1 MKRRK
6 INALAFGIFVGG
18 GLLISSLTG
27 CTNPEGIK
35 EGQFELELVYDSSL
49 GQVNA
54 SALSGKG
61 GDVVTITITP
71 NENVKIE
78 SIIVNGETRESVETS
93 FEFVTSDGKNTVEVK
108 FKDENAPEPLD
119 TSFTVRAVYDSTKGM
134 VSLNKTEGEDYASDD
149 AIITVTIDPKDGC
162 TIESVKINGQVQS
175 EIKTSYMFQA
185 QLGENIVEVVFAGE
199 PTPVDPSENKFNF
212 VLDFDSTK
220 GNVTLSETSG
230 DWSEG
235 KKVNLNVTPK
245 SGFIVSSVL
254 HNNNDLGISAD
265 GKYEISVAKGENI
278 VKVQFVEKGSE
289 IGDRFTLELK
299 YDSSKGKVQAE
310 KTQGAWSEG
319 LTINV
324 NVQPNQLYYVKSI
337 KFNGESLAIDNVSNI
352 YKLPVVKGANVFEV
366 EFELKAEDPSTKKFT
381 IDLVVNNE
389 EGGSASVDKTE
400 GEVGEKIILTIRA
413 NSGYF
418 PYVTFNG
425 TTLEI
430 KSEQTELSPVAGRN
444 KIVVTFSNGEESMLE
459 EFARG
464 FEVTK
469 TYEPILG
476 TCEVSKDDFTSYFL
490 EMSAQIDS
498 NSAASTKTYFEEFYD
513 DIISKTALTEETFA
527 KIKANFTSEDL
538 SAIIKATSSGFILE
552 TIEQVISVIIP
563 VINNLTEQEFS
574 IVLYDFLALSLNSS
588 MNSVYTNTSYHGIS
602 VSALDRA
609 AQYFASIGNQAL
621 ADKISTFD
629 TTYKKKE
636 TLNETFLVELEKF
649 CQVGGKFLYGL
660 VKELLAYDNNPESLA
675 EKIFS
680 VVNLF
685 NDFSDN
691 PQAFFDQVNR
701 EKNLKTIQVLGTIL
715 YDCLPS
721 LDTWNFLMDEFEK
734 YSSAF
739 DSFFE
744 FLGISGSSSYT
755 NRSISY
761 QGNNVKSVISALND
775 GGDELYYTLKF
786 IGYTIKN
793 CSLEDYNAILDTV
806 YAMMSS
812 QNQDQTTMISS
823 IVKASKI
830 VVENLVAMGSDA
842 EYIKNGFAKAFEVFG
857 KIQNYSS
864 KAIVDG
870 YGSIYNLSFSNVDNA
885 FVGYDFAKVSEF
897 VTFACGLNEQEITK
911 EDINIINQFIG
922 EIQNSMKN
930 SGSSQYRDVYQII
943 VNNQG
948 KEGQEFIEVISE
960 PTSSKIDFSS
970 VTGVNFDYENMGVGV
985 IDNVYGGKLYISYN
999 NASLKYVDYDFYL
1012 SILSSNVVNQLVVPV
1027 GYEFTDEDYLLYR
1040 QEGDES
1046 TAIKLKDLS
1055 LDTSSVGLKYA
1066 TFKDETGEFYIFEY
1080 GVYEESD
1087 VEYSY
1092 YVDSPIIE
1100 NAPDYIKDY
1109 SIVESRSLYID
1120 DVYFYFGSQD
1130 VEIVKG
1136 TFDVSSPGRKK
1147 SEFVVKGYENKE
1159 KTITLEYLV
1168 YEYLSLE
1175 ANLECSYDDAEFYF
1189 EGKELDNSKP
1199 YYFYGEYTLNYRD
1212 PESGRESQE
1221 WDYQD
1226 FDLCA
1231 NDFEYGLDN
1240 STSGFKTDY
1249 YTDEN
1254 GLRWSFDYEVYE
1266 LIDGDLDYTYYVDDP
1281 YVTGIGLLNGTNYSS
1296 LTKAKREYY
1305 RNSLGEERS
1314 FVEKDYTKDYYGEIR
1329 TNGISLEPGTH
1340 LINVRLDSGEDVEA
1354 KIVVSDYQPIG
1365 FEYHSNI
1372 DRFIIGDLPDDNETM
1387 IFNVYETLLV
1397 NTWEYSNWEISHNL
1411 ADIQTE
1417 FKYIKDSLNLEEE
1430 GEHTTI
1436 LKFDE
1441 CPEFEYKYSVYALRD
1456 ANLGSTYSFT
1466 DNLKETV
1473 AYKLSEFGES
1483 NYVRITAYNCDIQ
1496 ILSECN
1502 YEVSREGDIGYFLID
1517 TKDLE
1522 SLNFVA
1528 NYYNIEDKPYFTIEE
1543 VSPEEIYYSESG
1555 CYISGH
1561 FQDEKGDYIEVI
1573 VDVAY
1578 EINIGNEIRY
1588 FKDQYIGR
1596 LNINDI
1602 KEEVIANDYVYE
1614 YTFTYRGIEKTI
1626 EIDFRGREYLFEEQ
1640 A

>member
-27 CTNPEGIK
+27 CTNPEGII
-35 EGQFELELVYDSSL
+35 EGQFVLDLVYDSSL

-108 FKDENAPEPLD
+108 FKDENAPDPLD
-119 TSFTVRAVYDSTKGM
+119 TSFTVRAVYDSTKGI

-149 AIITVTIDPKDGC
+149 AIITVTIDPRNGC

-185 QLGENIVEVVFAGE
+185 QLGENIVEVVFEGE
-199 PTPVDPSENKFNF
+199 PTAVDPSENKFSF

-235 KKVNLNVTPK
+235 KKVTFTVTPK

-337 KFNGESLAIDNVSNI
+337 KFNGKSLAIDNVSNI

-400 GEVGEKIILTIRA
+400 GEVGEKIILTIKA

-444 KIVVTFSNGEESMLE
+444 KIVVTFSNGEESMLQ

-498 NSAASTKTYFEEFYD
+498 NSAASTKTYFEEVYD

-538 SAIIKATSSGFILE
+538 LAIIKATSSGFRLD

-574 IVLYDFLALSLNSS
+574 IVLYDYLALSLNSS
-588 MNSVYTNTSYHGIS
+588 MNSVYTNTSYHGLF

-609 AQYFASIGNQAL
+609 AEYFASNGNKTL
-621 ADKISTFD
+621 ADKINSFD
-629 TTYKKKE
+629 TTSKKKE

-675 EKIFS
+675 DKIFS
-680 VVNLF
+680 VFNLF
-685 NDFSDN
+685 DDLSKN
-691 PQAFFDQVNR
+691 PQAFFDQANR

-739 DSFFE
+739 NSFFE
-744 FLGISGSSSYT
+744 FLGISGSYV
-755 NRSISY
+755 SY

-812 QNQDQTTMISS
+812 QSQDQKTMISS

-857 KIQNYSS
+857 KIQNYST
-864 KAIVDG
+864 KAKINRSG
-870 YGSIYNLSFSNVDNA
+870 NTYILSFSNVDNA
-885 FVGYDFAKVSEF
+885 FVGYNFARVSEF
-897 VTFACGLNEQEITK
+897 VTFACGLNEQEITE
-911 EDINIINQFIG
+911 EDIEKINQFIS
-922 EIQNSMKN
+922 EIQKSMPN
-930 SGSSQYRDVYQII
+930 SGSTQYRDLYQII
-943 VNNQG
+943 VNDQG

-999 NASLKYVDYDFYL
+999 NATVNYVDYDFYL
-1012 SILSSNVVNQLVVPV
+1012 SIPSSNVDQLVVPA
-1027 GYEFTDEDYLLYR
+1027 GYEFTD
-1040 QEGDES
+1040 GDCLFYGHGGAES
-1046 TAIKLKDLS
+1046 SAKKLKDLS

-1066 TFKDETGEFYIFEY
+1066 TFEDETGEFYIFEY
-1080 GVYEESD
+1080 GVYEESNI
-1087 VEYSY
+1087 EYSY
-1092 YVDSPIIE
+1092 HVDSPIIE

-1109 SIVESRSLYID
+1109 SIVESRSIYID
-1120 DVYFYFGSQD
+1120 DVYFYLGGKN
-1130 VEIVKG
+1130 VEIVNG

-1168 YEYLSLE
+1168 YENLGLE
-1175 ANLECSYDDAEFYF
+1175 ANLECSYNDAEFYF
-1189 EGKELDNSKP
+1189 ENKEVDNSKP
-1199 YYFYGEYTLNYRD
+1199 WHFYGEYTLAYRD
-1212 PESGRESQE
+1212 PEDGWEGE
-1221 WDYQD
+1221 DWNYQD
-1226 FDLCA
+1226 FELSA
-1231 NDFEYGLDN
+1231 NDFENGLDN

-1266 LIDGDLDYTYYVDDP
+1266 LIDGDLDYTYYVDEA
-1281 YVTGIGLLNGTNYSS
+1281 YVTGIGLLNGTNSSS

-1305 RNSLGEERS
+1305 RNSLGEEKS
-1314 FVEKDYTKDYYGEIR
+1314 FIEEDSTKDYYGEIR

-1340 LINVRLDSGEDVEA
+1340 LIDVRLDSGEDVKA

-1365 FEYHSNI
+1365 REYHSNI
-1372 DRFIIGDLPDDNETM
+1372 NRFIIGDLPDDNETM

-1430 GEHTTI
+1430 GEHTSI

-1502 YEVSREGDIGYFLID
+1502 YEVSREGDITYFLID

-1528 NYYNIEDKPYFTIEE
+1528 NYYNIEDKPCFTIEE

-1561 FQDEKGDYIEVI
+1561 FQDEMGDYIEVI
-1573 VDVAY
+1573 VDVGY

-1602 KEEVIANDYVYE
+1602 KEEVIASGYVYE
-1614 YTFTYRGIEKTI
+1614 YTFIYRGIEKTI

>member
-27 CTNPEGIK
+27 CTNPEGII
-35 EGQFELELVYDSSL
+35 EGQFVLELVYDSSL

-108 FKDENAPEPLD
+108 FKDENAPDPLD
-119 TSFTVRAVYDSTKGM
+119 TSFTVRAVYDSTKGI

-149 AIITVTIDPKDGC
+149 AIITVTIDPRDGC

-199 PTPVDPSENKFNF
+199 PTAVDPSENKFSF

-235 KKVNLNVTPK
+235 KKVTFTVTPK
-245 SGFIVSSVL
+245 SGFMVSSVL

-337 KFNGESLAIDNVSNI
+337 KFNGKSLAIDNVSNI
-352 YKLPVVKGANVFEV
+352 YKLPVAKGANVFEV

-400 GEVGEKIILTIRA
+400 GEVGEKIILTIKA

-444 KIVVTFSNGEESMLE
+444 KIVVTFSNGEESMLQ

-538 SAIIKATSSGFILE
+538 LAIIKATSSGFSLVE

-574 IVLYDFLALSLNSS
+574 IVLYDYLALSLYSS

-609 AQYFASIGNQAL
+609 AEYFASHGNQAL
-621 ADKISTFD
+621 ANKINSFD
-629 TTYKKKE
+629 TTSKKKE

-675 EKIFS
+675 EKISS
-680 VVNLF
+680 VFNLF
-685 NDFSDN
+685 DDLSNN
-691 PQAFFDQVNR
+691 PQAFFDQANR

-744 FLGISGSSSYT
+744 FLGISNST
-755 NRSISY
+755 SISY
-761 QGNNVKSVISALND
+761 RSVSYQENNVKSVISALND

-786 IGYTIKN
+786 LGYTIKN

-812 QNQDQTTMISS
+812 QNQDQKTMISS

-830 VVENLVAMGSDA
+830 VIENLVSMGSDA
-842 EYIKNGFAKAFEVFG
+842 EYIKNGFARAFEVFG

-864 KAIVDG
+864 KAKIDSR
-870 YGSIYNLSFSNVDNA
+870 GSIYNLSFSNVDNA
-885 FVGYDFAKVSEF
+885 FVGYDFAKVSGF
-897 VTFACGLNEQEITK
+897 ITFACGLNEQEITE

-922 EIQNSMKN
+922 EIQNSMQD
-930 SGSSQYRDVYQII
+930 SDPSQYRDEYQII

-1012 SILSSNVVNQLVVPV
+1012 SIPSSSVNQLVVPA
-1027 GYEFTDEDYLLYR
+1027 GYEFTDEDFLYYAS
-1040 QEGDES
+1040 QGAES
-1046 TAIKLKDLS
+1046 SFIKLKDLS

-1199 YYFYGEYTLNYRD
+1199 YYFYGEYTLTYRD
-1212 PESGRESQE
+1212 PEHGWEYQGGNYQE
-1221 WDYQD
+1221 
-1226 FDLCA
+1226 FDLYA
-1231 NDFEYGLDN
+1231 NDFENGLDN

-1249 YTDEN
+1249 YLDEN
-1254 GLRWSFDYEVYE
+1254 GVRWSFDYEVYE
-1266 LIDGDLDYTYYVDDP
+1266 LIDGDLDYTYYVNEA

-1305 RNSLGEERS
+1305 RNGQFS
-1314 FVEKDYTKDYYGEIR
+1314 K
-1329 TNGISLEPGTH
+1329 
-1340 LINVRLDSGEDVEA
+1340 
-1354 KIVVSDYQPIG
+1354 
-1365 FEYHSNI
+1365 
-1372 DRFIIGDLPDDNETM
+1372 
-1387 IFNVYETLLV
+1387 
-1397 NTWEYSNWEISHNL
+1397 
-1411 ADIQTE
+1411 
-1417 FKYIKDSLNLEEE
+1417 
-1430 GEHTTI
+1430 
-1436 LKFDE
+1436 
-1441 CPEFEYKYSVYALRD
+1441 
-1456 ANLGSTYSFT
+1456 
-1466 DNLKETV
+1466 
-1473 AYKLSEFGES
+1473 
-1483 NYVRITAYNCDIQ
+1483 
-1496 ILSECN
+1496 
-1502 YEVSREGDIGYFLID
+1502 
-1517 TKDLE
+1517 
-1522 SLNFVA
+1522 
-1528 NYYNIEDKPYFTIEE
+1528 
-1543 VSPEEIYYSESG
+1543 
-1555 CYISGH
+1555 
-1561 FQDEKGDYIEVI
+1561 
-1573 VDVAY
+1573 
-1578 EINIGNEIRY
+1578 
-1588 FKDQYIGR
+1588 
-1596 LNINDI
+1596 
-1602 KEEVIANDYVYE
+1602 
-1614 YTFTYRGIEKTI
+1614 
-1626 EIDFRGREYLFEEQ
+1626 
-1640 A
+1640 

>member
-27 CTNPEGIK
+27 CTNPEGII
-35 EGQFELELVYDSSL
+35 EGQFVLDLVYDSSL

-108 FKDENAPEPLD
+108 FKDENAPDPLD
-119 TSFTVRAVYDSTKGM
+119 TSFTVRAVYDSTKGI

-162 TIESVKINGQVQS
+162 TIDSVKINGQVQS
-175 EIKTSYMFQA
+175 DIKTSYMFQA

-199 PTPVDPSENKFNF
+199 PTAVDPSENKFRF

-235 KKVNLNVTPK
+235 KKVTLSVTPK

-337 KFNGESLAIDNVSNI
+337 KFNGKSLAIDNVSNI

-430 KSEQTELSPVAGRN
+430 KSEQTELSPVAGKN
-444 KIVVTFSNGEESMLE
+444 KIVVTFSNGEESMLQ

-498 NSAASTKTYFEEFYD
+498 NSASSTKKYFEEFYD

-538 SAIIKATSSGFILE
+538 LAIIKATSSGFKLD

-574 IVLYDFLALSLNSS
+574 IVLYDFLALSLISS
-588 MNSVYTNTSYHGIS
+588 MNSVYTNISYHGLYAN
-602 VSALDRA
+602 ALVRA
-609 AQYFASIGNQAL
+609 SKYFASNGNQTL
-621 ADKISTFD
+621 ADKINRFD
-629 TTYKKKE
+629 TTSKKKE

-675 EKIFS
+675 DKIFS
-680 VVNLF
+680 VFNLF
-685 NDFSDN
+685 DDLLNN
-691 PQAFFDQVNR
+691 PQAFFDQANR

-744 FLGISGSSSYT
+744 FLGISGSSV
-755 NRSISY
+755 SY

-775 GGDELYYTLKF
+775 GGDEIYYTLKF
-786 IGYTIKN
+786 LGYTIKN

-830 VVENLVAMGSDA
+830 VVENLVSMGSDA
-842 EYIKNGFAKAFEVFG
+842 EYIKNGLAKAFEVFG
-857 KIQNYSS
+857 KIKNYSS
-864 KAIVDG
+864 KAKIN
-870 YGSIYNLSFSNVDNA
+870 GSGNSYILSFSNVDNA

-911 EDINIINQFIG
+911 EDIDIINQFIG
-922 EIQNSMKN
+922 EIQNSMQN
-930 SGSSQYRDVYQII
+930 SGSTKYRDLYQII
-943 VNNQG
+943 VNDQG

-999 NASLKYVDYDFYL
+999 NATVNYVVYDFYL
-1012 SILSSNVVNQLVVPV
+1012 STLSSNVDQLVVPV
-1027 GYEFTDEDYLLYR
+1027 GYEFTD
-1040 QEGDES
+1040 GDCLFYGHGGAES
-1046 TAIKLKDLS
+1046 SAIKLKDLS

-1092 YVDSPIIE
+1092 YVDSLIIE
-1100 NAPDYIKDY
+1100 NAPDYRKDY
-1109 SIVESRSLYID
+1109 SIFESRTIYID
-1120 DVYFYFGSQD
+1120 DVYFFISSQN
-1130 VEIVKG
+1130 VEIVNG

-1168 YEYLSLE
+1168 YENLGLE

-1199 YYFYGEYTLNYRD
+1199 YYFYGEYTLTYRD
-1212 PESGRESQE
+1212 PENGWKGQQE
-1221 WDYQD
+1221 WNYQD

-1231 NDFEYGLDN
+1231 DDFENGLDN

-1249 YTDEN
+1249 YSDEN
-1254 GLRWSFDYEVYE
+1254 GVRWSFEYEVYE
-1266 LIDGDLDYTYYVDDP
+1266 LIDRDLDYTYYVDEA
-1281 YVTGIGLLNGTNYSS
+1281 YVTGIGLLNGTNHSS
-1296 LTKAKREYY
+1296 LTRAKREYY
-1305 RNSLGEERS
+1305 RNSFGRERS
-1314 FVEKDYTKDYYGEIR
+1314 FIEEDSTKDYYGEIR
-1329 TNGISLEPGTH
+1329 TDGMLEPGTH
-1340 LINVRLDSGEDVEA
+1340 LIKVRLLDSDEDVEA
-1354 KIVVSDYQPIG
+1354 KIVVSDYQPTAL
-1365 FEYHSNI
+1365 EYHSNI

-1387 IFNVYETLLV
+1387 IFDVDERLLV
-1397 NTWEYSNWEISHNL
+1397 NTWDYSTWETSHTL
-1411 ADIQTE
+1411 ANIQTE
-1417 FKYIKDSLNLEEE
+1417 FKDIKDSLNLEEE

-1441 CPEFEYKYSVYALRD
+1441 YPEFEFEYKYSVYALKD
-1456 ANLGSTYSFT
+1456 ANLGSSYSFT
-1466 DNLKETV
+1466 DNLEETV

-1483 NYVRITAYNCDIQ
+1483 NYVRITAYNCGIQ
-1496 ILSECN
+1496 ILSDCY
-1502 YEVSREGDIGYFLID
+1502 YEDRREGNITYFLID
-1517 TKDLE
+1517 TKGLE
-1522 SLNFVA
+1522 SLNFIA
-1528 NYYNIEDKPYFTIEE
+1528 DYYNANDKSYFTIEE
-1543 VSPEEIYYSESG
+1543 VSPEEISYSESW
-1555 CYISGH
+1555 CHINGH
-1561 FQDEKGDYIEVI
+1561 YQDERGDYIEVI
-1573 VDVAY
+1573 VHIAY
-1578 EINIGNEIRY
+1578 KINIGNGSSY
-1588 FKDQYIGR
+1588 FEDPYIAR
-1596 LNINDI
+1596 LYINDI
-1602 KEEVIANDYVYE
+1602 KEEVIASDGYVYE

-1626 EIDFRGREYLFEEQ
+1626 EIDFSGREYLFQEQ

>member
-27 CTNPEGIK
+27 CTNPEGIN
-35 EGQFELELVYDSSL
+35 EGQFVLDLVYDSSL

-108 FKDENAPEPLD
+108 FKDENAPDPLD
-119 TSFTVRAVYDSTKGM
+119 TSFTVRAVYDSTKGI

-199 PTPVDPSENKFNF
+199 PTAVDPSENKFSF

-235 KKVNLNVTPK
+235 KKVTITVTPK
-245 SGFIVSSVL
+245 SGFMVSSVL

-337 KFNGESLAIDNVSNI
+337 KFNGKSLAIDNVSNI

-381 IDLVVNNE
+381 IDLVVNDE

-538 SAIIKATSSGFILE
+538 LAIIKATSSGFRLD

-574 IVLYDFLALSLNSS
+574 IVLYDYLALSLNSS
-588 MNSVYTNTSYHGIS
+588 MNSVYTNTSYHGLF

-609 AQYFASIGNQAL
+609 AEYFASNGNKTL
-621 ADKISTFD
+621 ADKINSFD
-629 TTYKKKE
+629 TTSKKKE

-675 EKIFS
+675 DKIFS
-680 VVNLF
+680 VFNLF
-685 NDFSDN
+685 DDLSKN
-691 PQAFFDQVNR
+691 PQAFFDQANR

-739 DSFFE
+739 NSFFE
-744 FLGISGSSSYT
+744 FLGISGSYV
-755 NRSISY
+755 SY

-812 QNQDQTTMISS
+812 QSQDQKTMISS

-857 KIQNYSS
+857 KIQNYST
-864 KAIVDG
+864 KAKINRSG
-870 YGSIYNLSFSNVDNA
+870 NTYILSFSNVDNA
-885 FVGYDFAKVSEF
+885 FVGYNFARVSEF
-897 VTFACGLNEQEITK
+897 VTFACGLNEQEITE
-911 EDINIINQFIG
+911 EDIEKINQFIS
-922 EIQNSMKN
+922 EIQKSMPN
-930 SGSSQYRDVYQII
+930 SGSTQYRDLYQII
-943 VNNQG
+943 VNDQG

-999 NASLKYVDYDFYL
+999 NATVNYVDYDFYL
-1012 SILSSNVVNQLVVPV
+1012 SIPSSNVDQLVVPA
-1027 GYEFTDEDYLLYR
+1027 GYEFTD
-1040 QEGDES
+1040 GDCLFYGHGGAES
-1046 TAIKLKDLS
+1046 SAKKLKDLS

-1066 TFKDETGEFYIFEY
+1066 TFEDETGEFYIFEY

-1092 YVDSPIIE
+1092 HVDSPIIE

-1109 SIVESRSLYID
+1109 SIVESRSIYID
-1120 DVYFYFGSQD
+1120 DVYFYLGGKN
-1130 VEIVKG
+1130 VEIVNG

-1168 YEYLSLE
+1168 YEYLGLE
-1175 ANLECSYDDAEFYF
+1175 ANLEFSYSDAEFYF

-1199 YYFYGEYTLNYRD
+1199 YYFYGEYTLTYRD
-1212 PESGRESQE
+1212 PEHGWERE
-1221 WDYQD
+1221 DRNDQD
-1226 FDLCA
+1226 FDLFA
-1231 NDFEYGLDN
+1231 DDFENGLDN

-1249 YTDEN
+1249 YLDEN
-1254 GLRWSFDYEVYE
+1254 GVRWSFEYEVYE
-1266 LIDGDLDYTYYVDDP
+1266 LIDGDSDYTYYVDEA
-1281 YVTGIGLLNGTNYSS
+1281 YVTGIGLLNGTNNSS
-1296 LTKAKREYY
+1296 LTKAKRSYY
-1305 RNSLGEERS
+1305 RNSHGDERS
-1314 FVEKDYTKDYYGEIR
+1314 FIEEDSTKDYYGEIR

-1340 LINVRLDSGEDVEA
+1340 LIDVRLDSGEDVKA

-1365 FEYHSNI
+1365 YEYYSDIN
-1372 DRFIIGDLPDDNETM
+1372 RFIIGDLPDDNEIM
-1387 IFNVYETLLV
+1387 IFDVYEMLLV
-1397 NTWEYSNWEISHNL
+1397 NTWKYSNWEISHNL

-1543 VSPEEIYYSESG
+1543 VSPEEISYYESG
-1555 CYISGH
+1555 CYINGP

-1573 VDVAY
+1573 VDIAY
-1578 EINIGNEIRY
+1578 QINIGNEIRY

-1602 KEEVIANDYVYE
+1602 KEAVIANEYIYE

>member
-1 MKRRK
+1 MPSL
-6 INALAFGIFVGG
+6 LAYSLGV
-18 GLLISSLTG
+18 GLLIISLTG

-235 KKVNLNVTPK
+235 KKVTLNVTPK

-278 VKVQFVEKGSE
+278 VKVQFVEEGSE

-337 KFNGESLAIDNVSNI
+337 KFNGKSLAIDNVSNI

-389 EGGSASVDKTE
+389 EGGSSSVDKTE
-400 GEVGEKIILTIRA
+400 GEVGEKIILTIKA

-444 KIVVTFSNGEESMLE
+444 KIVVTFSNGEESMLQ

-538 SAIIKATSSGFILE
+538 LAIIKATSSGFSLVE

-574 IVLYDFLALSLNSS
+574 IVLYDYLALSLYSS

-609 AQYFASIGNQAL
+609 AEYFASHGNQAL
-621 ADKISTFD
+621 ADKINSFD
-629 TTYKKKE
+629 TTSKKKE

-675 EKIFS
+675 EKISS
-680 VVNLF
+680 VFNLF
-685 NDFSDN
+685 DDLSNN
-691 PQAFFDQVNR
+691 PQAFFDQANR

-744 FLGISGSSSYT
+744 FLGISNST
-755 NRSISY
+755 SISY
-761 QGNNVKSVISALND
+761 RSVSYQENNVKSVISALND

-786 IGYTIKN
+786 LGYTIKN

-812 QNQDQTTMISS
+812 QNQDQKTMISS

-830 VVENLVAMGSDA
+830 VIENLVSMGSDA
-842 EYIKNGFAKAFEVFG
+842 EYIKNGFARAFEVFG

-864 KAIVDG
+864 KAKIDSR
-870 YGSIYNLSFSNVDNA
+870 GSIYNLSFSNVDNA

-897 VTFACGLNEQEITK
+897 ITFACGLNEQEITE
-911 EDINIINQFIG
+911 EDINKINQFIG
-922 EIQNSMKN
+922 EIQNSMQN
-930 SGSSQYRDVYQII
+930 SDPSQYRDEYQII

-960 PTSSKIDFSS
+960 PTSSRIDFSS

-1012 SILSSNVVNQLVVPV
+1012 SIPSSSVNQLVVPA
-1027 GYEFTDEDYLLYR
+1027 GYEFTDEDFLYYAS
-1040 QEGDES
+1040 QGAES
-1046 TAIKLKDLS
+1046 SFIKLKDLS

-1199 YYFYGEYTLNYRD
+1199 YYFYGEYTLTYRD
-1212 PESGRESQE
+1212 PEDGWEGQD
-1221 WDYQD
+1221 WNYQD
-1226 FDLCA
+1226 FELSA
-1231 NDFEYGLDN
+1231 NDFENGLDN

-1249 YTDEN
+1249 YLDEN
-1254 GLRWSFDYEVYE
+1254 GVRWSFDYEVYE
-1266 LIDGDLDYTYYVDDP
+1266 LIDGDLDYTYYVNEA

-1314 FVEKDYTKDYYGEIR
+1314 FIEEDSTKYYYGEIR

-1340 LINVRLDSGEDVEA
+1340 LIDVRLDSGEDVEA

-1365 FEYHSNI
+1365 REYHSNI
-1372 DRFIIGDLPDDNETM
+1372 DRFIIGDLPDDNEIM
-1387 IFNVYETLLV
+1387 IFDVYEMLLV
-1397 NTWEYSNWEISHNL
+1397 NTWKYSNWEISHNL
-1411 ADIQTE
+1411 ANIQTE

-1436 LKFDE
+1436 LNFDE
-1441 CPEFEYKYSVYALRD
+1441 CSEFEYTYSVYALRD
-1456 ANLGSTYSFT
+1456 ANLGTTYSFT
-1466 DNLKETV
+1466 DNLEQTV

-1483 NYVRITAYNCDIQ
+1483 NYVRITAYNCNIE
-1496 ILSECN
+1496 ILSDCS
-1502 YEVSREGDIGYFLID
+1502 YDVSREGNITYFLID
-1517 TKDLE
+1517 TKDVE
-1522 SLNFVA
+1522 SLSFIA
-1528 NYYNIEDKPYFTIEE
+1528 NYYKIEDKPYFTIEE
-1543 VSPEEIYYSESG
+1543 VSPEEISYSESW
-1555 CYISGH
+1555 CRINDPI
-1561 FQDEKGDYIEVI
+1561 QDERGDYIEVI
-1573 VDVAY
+1573 VYIPY
-1578 EINIGNEIRY
+1578 EINIGNEIES
-1588 FKDQYIGR
+1588 FKDRYIIGR
-1596 LNINDI
+1596 LYINDI

-1626 EIDFRGREYLFEEQ
+1626 KIDFSGREFWFEEQ

>member
-6 INALAFGIFVGG
+6 INALAFGMFVGG

-27 CTNPEGIK
+27 CTNPEGII
-35 EGQFELELVYDSSL
+35 EGQFVLELVYDSSL

-108 FKDENAPEPLD
+108 FKDENAPDPLD
-119 TSFTVRAVYDSTKGM
+119 TSFTVRAVYDSTKGT

-149 AIITVTIDPKDGC
+149 AIITATIDPKDGC

-175 EIKTSYMFQA
+175 EIKTSYMFKA

-212 VLDFDSTK
+212 VLDFDSAK

-235 KKVNLNVTPK
+235 KKVTLSVTPK

-337 KFNGESLAIDNVSNI
+337 KFNGESLAVDNVSNI

-381 IDLVVNNE
+381 INLVVNNE

-400 GEVGEKIILTIRA
+400 GEVGEKIILTIKA

-430 KSEQTELSPVAGRN
+430 KNEQTELTPVAGEN

-513 DIISKTALTEETFA
+513 DVISKSALTEETFA

-538 SAIIKATSSGFILE
+538 SAIIKATSSGFRLE

-563 VINNLTEQEFS
+563 IINNLSEQEFS

-602 VSALDRA
+602 VSALGRA
-609 AQYFASIGNQAL
+609 AEYFASHGNQAL
-621 ADKISTFD
+621 ANKINSFD
-629 TTYKKKE
+629 TTSKKKE

-675 EKIFS
+675 DKIFS
-680 VVNLF
+680 VYNLF

-691 PQAFFDQVNR
+691 PQAFFDQANR

-744 FLGISGSSSYT
+744 FLGISNSTSIS
-755 NRSISY
+755 NRCISY

-786 IGYTIKN
+786 LGYTIKN

-812 QNQDQTTMISS
+812 QSQDQTTMISS

-842 EYIKNGFAKAFEVFG
+842 EYIKNGFAKALEVFG

-864 KAIVDG
+864 KAMVDG
-870 YGSIYNLSFSNVDNA
+870 YGNTYSLSFSNVDNA

-897 VTFACGLNEQEITK
+897 VTFACGLNERDITE
-911 EDINIINQFIG
+911 EDIKKINQFIG
-922 EIQNSMKN
+922 EIQNSMQN
-930 SGSSQYRDVYQII
+930 SGSSQYRDVYQIR

-999 NASLKYVDYDFYL
+999 NASLKFVDYYFYL
-1012 SILSSNVVNQLVVPV
+1012 STLSSHVRQLAVPA
-1027 GYEFTDEDYLLYR
+1027 GYEFTDEDFLYY
-1040 QEGDES
+1040 ESGDAERS
-1046 TAIKLKDLS
+1046 AIKLKDLS

-1087 VEYSY
+1087 VQYSY
-1092 YVDSPIIE
+1092 YVDSMIIE
-1100 NAPDYIKDY
+1100 NAPDFIEDY
-1109 SIVESRSLYID
+1109 SIVENRSIYID
-1120 DVYFYFGSQD
+1120 DVYFYFGSQN
-1130 VEIVKG
+1130 VEIVNG

-1147 SEFVVKGYENKE
+1147 TEFVVKGYENKE

-1168 YEYLSLE
+1168 YENLGFE
-1175 ANLECSYDDAEFYF
+1175 ANLECSYIDAEFYF
-1189 EGKELDNSKP
+1189 EGKELDNLKP
-1199 YYFYGEYTLNYRD
+1199 WHFYGEYILTYRD
-1212 PESGRESQE
+1212 PESE
-1221 WDYQD
+1221 WEGQAEWNSQD
-1226 FDLCA
+1226 FELCA
-1231 NDFEYGLDN
+1231 NDFKNKLDN

-1254 GLRWSFDYEVYE
+1254 GVTWSFEYEVYE
-1266 LIDGDLDYTYYVDDP
+1266 LIDRDLDYTYYVDEA

-1305 RNSLGEERS
+1305 RNSLDEEIS
-1314 FVEKDYTKDYYGEIR
+1314 FIERASNDYYGEII
-1329 TNGISLEPGTH
+1329 TNGNSLEPGTH
-1340 LINVRLDSGEDVEA
+1340 LIKVRLDSGEDVQA
-1354 KIVVSDYQPIG
+1354 KIVVSDYQPTG
-1365 FEYHSNI
+1365 LVYHSDI

-1387 IFNVYETLLV
+1387 IFDVYEMLLV
-1397 NTWEYSNWEISHNL
+1397 NTWDDSNWAISHNL
-1411 ADIQTE
+1411 ANIQTE

-1436 LKFDE
+1436 LNFDE
-1441 CPEFEYKYSVYALRD
+1441 WKEFEYKYSVYALRD
-1456 ANLGSTYSFT
+1456 ANLGTTYRFT
-1466 DNLKETV
+1466 DNLEETV
-1473 AYKLSEFGES
+1473 AYKLSEFGKS
-1483 NYVRITAYNCDIQ
+1483 NYVRITAYNCNIV
-1496 ILSECN
+1496 ILSDCN
-1502 YEVSREGDIGYFLID
+1502 YVDSREGNITYFLID

-1522 SLNFVA
+1522 SLNFIA
-1528 NYYNIEDKPYFTIEE
+1528 DYYNIEDKPYFTIEE
-1543 VSPEEIYYSESG
+1543 VSPEEINYSEPG
-1555 CYISGH
+1555 CYINGP
-1561 FQDEKGDYIEVI
+1561 FQDENGDYIEVT
-1573 VDVAY
+1573 VDLAH
-1578 EINIGNEIRY
+1578 EINIGNENRY
-1588 FKDQYIGR
+1588 FKDQYIVR
-1596 LNINDI
+1596 LYINDI
-1602 KEEVIANDYVYE
+1602 KEEVITNEYIYE

-1626 EIDFRGREYLFEEQ
+1626 KIDFNERKDLFGEQ

>member
-6 INALAFGIFVGG
+6 ISALAFGMFVGG
-18 GLLISSLTG
+18 GLLTSSLTG
-27 CTNPEGIK
+27 CTNREGIT

-185 QLGENIVEVVFAGE
+185 QLGENVVEVVFGGE

-235 KKVNLNVTPK
+235 KKVTLNVTPK

-278 VKVQFVEKGSE
+278 VKVQFVEEGSE

-400 GEVGEKIILTIRA
+400 GEVGEKIILTIKA

-430 KSEQTELSPVAGRN
+430 KSEQTELTPFAGEN

-498 NSAASTKTYFEEFYD
+498 NSAASTKTFFEEFYD
-513 DIISKTALTEETFA
+513 DIVSKTALTEETFA

-538 SAIIKATSSGFILE
+538 LAIIKATSSRFSLE

-563 VINNLTEQEFS
+563 VVNNLTEQEFS
-574 IVLYDFLALSLNSS
+574 IVLYDFLAFSLNSS
-588 MNSVYTNTSYHGIS
+588 MNSVYTNTSYHGLS
-602 VSALDRA
+602 VNALVRA
-609 AQYFASIGNQAL
+609 AEYFASMGNQAL
-621 ADKISTFD
+621 ADKINSFD

-675 EKIFS
+675 DKIFS
-680 VVNLF
+680 VFNLF
-685 NDFSDN
+685 DDLSNN
-691 PQAFFDQVNR
+691 PQAFFDQANR

-721 LDTWNFLMDEFEK
+721 LDSWNFLMDEFVK

-744 FLGISGSSSYT
+744 FLGISGSSSFT

-761 QGNNVKSVISALND
+761 QGNNVKGIISALHD
-775 GGDELYYTLKF
+775 GGEELYYTLKF
-786 IGYTIKN
+786 FGHTINN

-870 YGSIYNLSFSNVDNA
+870 YVSIYNLSFSNVDNA

-897 VTFACGLNEQEITK
+897 ITFACGLNEQEITE
-911 EDINIINQFIG
+911 EDINKINQFIG
-922 EIQNSMKN
+922 EIQESMENSD
-930 SGSSQYRDVYQII
+930 SPQYRDKYQII

-999 NASLKYVDYDFYL
+999 NASVKYVDYDFYL
-1012 SILSSNVVNQLVVPV
+1012 SILSSSVNQLVVPA
-1027 GYEFTDEDYLLYR
+1027 GYEFTDEDFLYYTS
-1040 QEGDES
+1040 QGAES
-1046 TAIKLKDLS
+1046 SAIKLKDLS

-1066 TFKDETGEFYIFEY
+1066 TFQDETGEFYIFEY

-1092 YVDSPIIE
+1092 SVDSTIIE
-1100 NAPDYIKDY
+1100 NAPAFNQDY

-1120 DVYFYFGSQD
+1120 DVYFYFGNQN

-1189 EGKELDNSKP
+1189 EGKELDNSKLWR
-1199 YYFYGEYTLNYRD
+1199 FYGEYTLNYRD
-1212 PESGRESQE
+1212 PENGWEGQD
-1221 WDYQD
+1221 WNYQD
-1226 FDLCA
+1226 FKLSA
-1231 NDFEYGLDN
+1231 NDFENGLDN

-1254 GLRWSFDYEVYE
+1254 GLRWSFEYEVYE
-1266 LIDGDLDYTYYVDDP
+1266 LIDGDLDYTYYVDEA

-1314 FVEKDYTKDYYGEIR
+1314 FVEKDSTKDYYGEIR

-1340 LINVRLDSGEDVEA
+1340 LIDVRLDSGEDVEA

-1483 NYVRITAYNCDIQ
+1483 NYVRIIAYNCDIQ

-1528 NYYNIEDKPYFTIEE
+1528 NYYNIEDKPNFTIEE

-1561 FQDEKGDYIEVI
+1561 FQDESGDYIEVI
-1573 VDVAY
+1573 VDFAY

-1602 KEEVIANDYVYE
+1602 KEEVIASGYVYE